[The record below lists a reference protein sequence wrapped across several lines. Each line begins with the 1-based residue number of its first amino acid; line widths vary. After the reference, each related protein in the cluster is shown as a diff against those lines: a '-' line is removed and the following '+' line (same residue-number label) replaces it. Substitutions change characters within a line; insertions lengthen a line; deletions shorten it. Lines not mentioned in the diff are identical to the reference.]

1 MICGIGKVDERDSD
15 GISLAISCDGREA
28 YKWTRTLDIS
38 HDLESRAAF
47 PWDQGLGLGES
58 LRGADRAES
67 QDLLLRSCH
76 GGFHETN

>member
-1 MICGIGKVDERDSD
+1 MSETAMGSV
-15 GISLAISCDGREA
+15 SLAAVTGREA